1 MQTAIHIIEIITGVF
16 HQHAILSIGI
26 LLLVGYFLGKL
37 CETVKL
43 PAITGYILAGLLLG
57 KSFAGIVGPRM
68 GHNLSDI
75 TEIALGFI
83 ALSIG
88 GEFSIAKI
96 RRTGI
101 NIFILTLFESVFAY
115 ITVTTILFLIGVD
128 FRIAFI
134 LGSISAATAPAATV
148 VIIKELRARGEF
160 VDYLYG
166 VVAFDDAVCV
176 MLFSITFSFISPMLT
191 GVPVPGGIAH
201 AVLELALSFVTG
213 GIGGLF
219 IHLLTI
225 KKYRVNEI
233 MLISLSIL
241 FLVSALSVIFGF
253 SPLIAN
259 MAMGATVVN
268 LSSKNRRIFTII
280 EPLTPPIFALF
291 FILAGTEL
299 DVSIFAKGGVVLYG
313 LVYIVSRFAGKFG
326 GIFSAGSLV
335 RVPKDVRNYL
345 GFCLFPQAGVA
356 IGLALFVQ
364 ASPLATLAP
373 PPVKDMFILI
383 VNIVLL
389 SVFIN
394 ELVGPLI
401 SKFGIKKGTGLI

>member
-1 MQTAIHIIEIITGVF
+1 MHGIPQLIDTLTAIF

-26 LLLVGYFLGKL
+26 LLFVGYILGKL
-37 CETVKL
+37 CEIVKL
-43 PAITGYILAGLLLG
+43 PAITGYILAGLILG
-57 KSFAGIVGPRM
+57 KSIAGIISPQM

-96 RRTGI
+96 RQTGF
-101 NIFILTLFESVFAY
+101 NILVLTIFEAVFAY
-115 ITVTTILFLIGVD
+115 IFVTSILFFIGLD
-128 FRIAFI
+128 YRIAFI
-134 LGSISAATAPAATV
+134 LGAISAATAPAATV
-148 VIIKELRARGEF
+148 IIIKELRARGEF

-166 VVAFDDAVCV
+166 VVAFDDAVCII
-176 MLFSITFSFISPMLT
+176 LFSITFSIVSPMLT
-191 GVPVPGGIAH
+191 GIEVKGGISH
-201 AVLELALSFVTG
+201 AVMELALSFVTG
-213 GIGGLF
+213 GIGGTL
-219 IHLLTI
+219 IHMLTI
-225 KKYRVNEI
+225 KKYRINEI

-241 FLVSALSVIFGF
+241 FLVSAVSMIFGF

-259 MAMGATVVN
+259 MAMGATIVN

-299 DVSIFAKGGVVLYG
+299 DISIFAKGGVVIYGILYIIG
-313 LVYIVSRFAGKFG
+313 RFAGKFA
-326 GIFSAGSLV
+326 GILSAGSIIKVPETV
-335 RVPKDVRNYL
+335 RKFL

-364 ASPLATLAP
+364 ASPMALNAP
-373 PPVKDMFILI
+373 PHVKEMFILI

-394 ELVGPLI
+394 ELVGPII
-401 SKFGIKKGTGLI
+401 SKFGIKKGTGLY